1 MNTAEGTLAEQ
12 SVGMRGA
19 GTSGRE
25 ILCKL
30 TLSQEGTCFDTVL
43 KILLLIILA
52 LMPLVVI
59 IFWLLHFPE
68 PNKFALANELSNK
81 FFVGQCVVQKREEDV
96 CGCMGR
102 LWV

>member
-59 IFWLLHFPE
+59 IFWLLHFQ
-68 PNKFALANELSNK
+68 NQTSLHWQMNLATSSSLGN
-81 FFVGQCVVQKREEDV
+81 V
-96 CGCMGR
+96 
-102 LWV
+102 